1 MYEELKGKIAVV
13 TGASA
18 GIGEATV
25 RALAKAGCHV
35 AMGARRVER
44 LAELHNRVT
53 AENPGVE
60 VAAAPLDVQKLD
72 DVRAF
77 GAMVKER
84 FGVVHIL
91 VNNAGLVHGVDALAD
106 TPEESVE
113 VMLETNVAGLI
124 RMTREMMP
132 MLVDSGDGHV
142 VNVASIAGWYAY
154 PGGSVYCATKAAVRS
169 LSQAMRVEIVDKPV
183 RLTVISPG
191 MVETEFSEV
200 RFFGDKEKASEVYKG
215 MKPLV
220 GEDIADC
227 IVWAVSR
234 PKHVNIDEILV
245 TPQEQGSILKVHRPS
260 APE

>member
-1 MYEELKGKIAVV
+1 MYEGLKDKVAVV

-53 AENPGVE
+53 RDNPGVE
-60 VAAAPLDVQKLD
+60 IATAPLDVQKLD

-84 FGVVHIL
+84 FGTVHIL
-91 VNNAGLVHGVDALAD
+91 VNNAGLVRGVDPLVE
-106 TPEESVE
+106 TPEENVQ
-113 VMLETNVAGLI
+113 VMIETNVVGLI
-124 RMTREMMP
+124 RMTQEMMP
-132 MLVDSGDGHV
+132 ALIDSGNGHI

-183 RLTVISPG
+183 R
-191 MVETEFSEV
+191 
-200 RFFGDKEKASEVYKG
+200 KEKASEVYKG

-245 TPQEQGSILKVHRPS
+245 TPQEQGGILKVHRPG

>member
-1 MYEELKGKIAVV
+1 MYEGLKDKVAVV

-44 LAELHNRVT
+44 LADLHNRVT
-53 AENPGVE
+53 RDNPGVE
-60 VAAAPLDVQKLD
+60 IATAPLDVQKLD

-84 FGVVHIL
+84 FGTVHIL
-91 VNNAGLVHGVDALAD
+91 VNNAGLVRGVDPLVE
-106 TPEESVE
+106 TPEENVQ
-113 VMLETNVAGLI
+113 VMIETNVVGLI
-124 RMTREMMP
+124 RMTQEMMP
-132 MLVDSGDGHV
+132 ALIDSGNGHI

-191 MVETEFSEV
+191 MVETEFSDV

-245 TPQEQGSILKVHRPS
+245 TPQEQGGILKVHRPG